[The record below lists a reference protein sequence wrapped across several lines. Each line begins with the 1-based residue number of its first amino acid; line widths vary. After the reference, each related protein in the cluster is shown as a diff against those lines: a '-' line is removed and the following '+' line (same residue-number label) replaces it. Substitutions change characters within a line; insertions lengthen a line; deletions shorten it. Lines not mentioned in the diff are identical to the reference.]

1 MRELSVAEQRYQAV
15 LAVIS
20 DGLSISQVAEK
31 VGVSRQTLHAGLAR
45 YEAQG
50 LEGLVD
56 RSHRPVSCPQQM
68 PADVEAVVLE
78 LRRSRPHC
86 AKWSARCQVCALRLD
101 VHAAP
106 PLHVLQQLPREL
118 LLAEEPCGLKRGR
131 RACQRIGLG

>member
-1 MRELSVAEQRYQAV
+1 MVEQRYQAV
-15 LAVIS
+15 LAVLA
-20 DGLSISQVAEK
+20 DGRTVAE
-31 VGVSRQTLHAGLAR
+31 VAGQWSVSRQTVHSWLAR
-45 YEAQG
+45 YEAGG
-50 LEGLVD
+50 LENLAD

-131 RACQRIGLG
+131 RACQRIGVG